1 VVIADF
7 SRVNVV
13 TCNEKLY
20 LGKLMERDDI
30 TVVCEGLFSQ
40 LERVKDFL
48 DVVDHAL
55 GNEPHNKIRKFVRM
69 KEADDFYRY
78 SECEGY
84 MSMKVSDYL
93 RYLNMHQ
100 AGGSH
105 NKRFTFVDA
114 EGKSHTIKME
124 DTVYYLTDVDMPKV
138 LHEVEEQYW
147 WTFKIQE
154 ILPAGAWCMMNHVR
168 IHGVV
173 NEMAMK
179 CAIDN

>member
-1 VVIADF
+1 
-7 SRVNVV
+7 
-13 TCNEKLY
+13 
-20 LGKLMERDDI
+20 MERDDI
-30 TVVCEGLFSQ
+30 TVVCEGLCGQ
-40 LERVKDFL
+40 LENEQVFL

-55 GNEPHNKIRKFVRM
+55 GKEPHHKFRKFVRM

-84 MSMKVSDYL
+84 TSMTFSDYL

-114 EGKSHTIKME
+114 EGKSHNIKTE
-124 DTVYYLTDVDMPKV
+124 DTVYYMTDVDMPKV
-138 LHEVEEQYW
+138 LHEVEEQYRQ
-147 WTFKIQE
+147 TFKIRE
-154 ILPAGAWCMMNHVR
+154 ILPGEAWCMMNHVR

-173 NEMAMK
+173 EEMAEK
-179 CAIDN
+179 VLLTTNSIKFPFCCC